1 MVRQVAMR
9 RDTPLRIAATLPI
22 RSLHDG
28 KRRLAPLLSAE
39 RRQQI
44 IAELCRTV
52 VNALRE
58 SGVVDMIAL
67 VSRDD
72 ATLAF
77 GETLG
82 LAPIWEERPGL
93 NEALQTAGDWAREA
107 GAEAQMIVLPDLPLL
122 RPDDL
127 RAVVYAL
134 PGEEGI
140 VACPDRTGTGTNLLL
155 MRPCGIIA
163 PGFGTGSFERHLQAA
178 HGADVAVATVDVPGT
193 RWDVDTPDDL
203 AGLSIRI

>member
-1 MVRQVAMR
+1 MR
-9 RDTPLRIAATLPI
+9 RDAPLRIAATLPI

-28 KRRLAPLLSAE
+28 KRRLAPLLSAQ

-44 IAELCRTV
+44 IVELCHAV
-52 VNALRE
+52 VDALRE

-67 VSRDD
+67 VSGDD

-82 LAPIWEERPGL
+82 LVPIWEERPGL
-93 NEALQTAGDWAREA
+93 NEALRTAEDWAREA
-107 GAEAQMIVLPDLPLL
+107 GADAQMIVLPDLPLL

-127 RAVVYAL
+127 RAVVHAV
-134 PGEEGI
+134 PVGRG
-140 VACPDRTGTGTNLLL
+140 VVVCPDRARTGTNLLL
-155 MRPCGIIA
+155 MRPCGAIA
-163 PGFGTGSFERHLQAA
+163 PGFGSGSFERHLQAA
-178 HGADVAVATVDVPGT
+178 HRAGVAVATVDVPGT

-203 AGLSIRI
+203 AGLSSMI